1 MSIGRLKAL
10 MAELTAHAFSLLLIG
25 GGSVFIIWTHGTRL
39 A

>member
-10 MAELTAHAFSLLLIG
+10 TTQLTALAFSLLLIG